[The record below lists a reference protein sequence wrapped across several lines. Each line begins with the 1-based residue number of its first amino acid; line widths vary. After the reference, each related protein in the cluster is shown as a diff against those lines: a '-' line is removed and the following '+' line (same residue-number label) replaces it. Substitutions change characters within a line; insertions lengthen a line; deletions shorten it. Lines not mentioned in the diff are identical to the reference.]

1 MKRTWIV
8 SGAVVAVLL
17 AAGGVV
23 AVRAHAMERQFG
35 LYGRPGFGRGLAM
48 AAWQLD
54 LTQAQR
60 SQIRT
65 IAKSDREGVHPLLQ
79 QLASEESQMQTAT
92 QNGNFDQQKVTAI
105 ANEQSRTI
113 AQLIVAKEHFVSQV
127 YNNVLTPAQRTK
139 AETMRQKWTEHL
151 NQRLQQSAEQPST
164 NN

>member
-17 AAGGVV
+17 AAGGLV
-23 AVRAHAMERQFG
+23 AARAHALQSQFG
-35 LYGRPGFGRGLAM
+35 LYGRSGFGSGLAM

-54 LTQAQR
+54 LSQAQR
-60 SQIRT
+60 DQIRT
-65 IAKSDREGVHPLLQ
+65 IAKSDREAVHPLLQ

-105 ANEQSRTI
+105 ANEQSQTI

-127 YNNVLTPAQRTK
+127 YNNVLTPDQRTK
-139 AETMRQKWTEHL
+139 ADTMRQKWTEHL
-151 NQRLQQSAEQPST
+151 NERLQQPAEQPST